1 MDNSLGFDPAEALIT
16 DIILISPQATV
27 AEALRQLSSESTCRT
42 QAPIVEA
49 PNLRVSKMYAGCVLA
64 SSDGTAIDGILTER
78 DFVRLAIEAVDLE
91 SITVAEVMTTSVVSL
106 RLTEFTDIFVAKN
119 IFHQCKIRHIP
130 ILKDDGTIAGV
141 VTNSSLQHAL
151 NQGHFLKLRVAS
163 EVMTT
168 DVITVV
174 DSAKLDECA
183 IKMINQRV
191 SCVVVTRASESDDD
205 FLVPVGILTERDLLQ
220 LKNLQVDFCDT
231 FVEQVMSTPLTFLQP
246 HESLAHAQ
254 ELMNKLRV
262 HRLVV
267 TNSQGFLAGI
277 VTSTSLS
284 RAVDP
289 QHIYSIMEILQM
301 KLERLSTAHYKLLE
315 KNRFN
320 LEAALSKGE
329 FRMVYQPIIN
339 LASGLTYSAEALMRW
354 ASPIHGSVDPDQFI
368 PFAEGNGFISELG
381 YWSLEH
387 SCREFNLAASK
398 ETPIDL
404 SINLSGVQLKEP
416 DFVRNILK
424 ILDRTGF
431 DPRQL
436 QFELTESTFIDKE
449 LSINEIITE
458 LRSHGIKIAIDDFG
472 TGFSSFSY
480 LQRFSFDVLKLD
492 RSLISGLSSSPRAQV
507 VVETM
512 QELARRLEFKIIA
525 EGVETAQE
533 MKILRA
539 LGCHGA
545 QGYFLS
551 KPLELPILQCLN
563 LSEACLLTVSD

>member
-1 MDNSLGFDPAEALIT
+1 MDSTVNNTIDSTINNSLGFDPAEALIT

-27 AEALRQLSSESTCRT
+27 AEALRQLSSESTCQT
-42 QAPIVEA
+42 QAPKA
-49 PNLRVSKMYAGCVLA
+49 GDPNLRVSKMYAGCVLA
-64 SSDGTAIDGILTER
+64 SSDGKAIDGILTER

-106 RLTEFTDIFVAKN
+106 RLMEFTDIFAAKN
-119 IFHQCKIRHIP
+119 IFYQCKIRHIP

-151 NQGHFLKLRVAS
+151 NQGHFLKLRVVS
-163 EVMTT
+163 EVMTA
-168 DVITVV
+168 DVVTVF

-183 IKMINQRV
+183 IKMINQCI
-191 SCVVVTRASESDDD
+191 SCVVVTKASESDDGS
-205 FLVPVGILTERDLLQ
+205 LVPIGILTERDLLQ
-220 LKNLQVDFCDT
+220 LKNLKVDFCDT
-231 FVEQVMSTPLTFLQP
+231 FVDQVMSTPLTFLQP

-267 TNSQGFLAGI
+267 TNSQGILAGI

-289 QHIYSIMEILQM
+289 QHIFSIMEILQM

-315 KNRFN
+315 KNRFD

-329 FRMVYQPIIN
+329 FRMVYQPIIH

-354 ASPIHGSVDPDQFI
+354 TSPIHGSVDPDQFI
-368 PFAEGNGFISELG
+368 PFAEGNGFIAKLG

-387 SCREFNLAASK
+387 SCQEFNLAASN
-398 ETPIDL
+398 ETPMAL
-404 SINLSGVQLKEP
+404 SIN
-416 DFVRNILK
+416 I
-424 ILDRTGF
+424 F
-431 DPRQL
+431 DPKRL

-449 LSINEIITE
+449 LSINEITTE

-512 QELARRLEFKIIA
+512 QELARRLNFKIIA

-533 MKILRA
+533 MKTLLAI
-539 LGCHGA
+539 GCYGA
-545 QGYFLS
+545 QGYFFG
-551 KPLELPILQCLN
+551 KPLALPLSPCLN
-563 LSEACLLTVSD
+563 LYEARQFNESD